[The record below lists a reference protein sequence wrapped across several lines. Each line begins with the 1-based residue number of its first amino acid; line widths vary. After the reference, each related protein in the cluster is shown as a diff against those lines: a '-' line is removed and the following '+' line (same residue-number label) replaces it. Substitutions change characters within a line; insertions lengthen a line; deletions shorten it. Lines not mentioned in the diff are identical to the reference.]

1 MKFRYLTL
9 GIALLAGLPAYAHE
23 PKASHGGRLADAGP
37 YHVELVAK
45 DTAIEV
51 FLIGENDKP
60 VDPKGFKGV
69 AIFKLG
75 GKAER
80 ITLAPS
86 EKSSLSGT
94 AVTALPAN
102 PKGAVQL
109 TAPDGKTATARRLAQ
124 RPTQPCSPRLHLAP
138 ILVLCLL
145 LGLFPQPVL
154 DTSERDLKVV
164 ADIQERARERSQQ
177 KSLAGKEYLP
187 LAKQQVGTSDGE

>member
-9 GIALLAGLPAYAHE
+9 GIALLAALPASAHE
-23 PKASHGGRLADAGP
+23 PKASHGGRLAEAGP

-45 DTAIEV
+45 DTTIEV

-69 AIFKLG
+69 AIFNLG

-109 TAPDGKTATARRLAQ
+109 TAPDGKTATAR
-124 RPTQPCSPRLHLAP
+124 
-138 ILVLCLL
+138 
-145 LGLFPQPVL
+145 F
-154 DTSERDLKVV
+154 D
-164 ADIQERARERSQQ
+164 
-177 KSLAGKEYLP
+177 
-187 LAKQQVGTSDGE
+187 